1 MTAAARLNS
10 GVVLVRC
17 SEPDLQLQGL
27 RTALS
32 LSLGDRQADL
42 LVGGEAIGVLVP
54 APGSEAAHCLDALQ
68 QLGRGI
74 EVDELAAHSLVH
86 HSAEVLPHG
95 EFVERLASAA
105 FLQVF

>member
-1 MTAAARLNS
+1 MRS
-10 GVVLVRC
+10 
-17 SEPDLQLQGL
+17 PDAELQLQGL

-42 LVGGEAIGVLVP
+42 LVAGDAIGVLEPVV
-54 APGSEAAHCLDALQ
+54 GSESAHCLDALRQ
-68 QLGRGI
+68 VGRAI

-86 HSAEVLPHG
+86 HAAEVLPHD
-95 EFVERLASAA
+95 EFVERLATAG